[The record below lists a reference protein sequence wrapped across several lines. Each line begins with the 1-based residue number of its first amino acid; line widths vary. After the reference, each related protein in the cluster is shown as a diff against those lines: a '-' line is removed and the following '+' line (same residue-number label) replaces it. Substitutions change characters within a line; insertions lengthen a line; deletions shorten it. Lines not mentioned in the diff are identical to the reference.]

1 MIIDIGNRC
10 VECKM
15 DTSMGSGRYVNR
27 IPADRQDNA
36 NSPRIEGY
44 LCADCQAIECDICHK
59 STIDYELNFFIL
71 SISSFF
77 YVAFVM
83 ALIIFYVKYCYIVD
97 KCKKMPLY

>member
-10 VECKM
+10 VDCNM

-44 LCADCQAIECDICHK
+44 LCADCQALECDICHQK
-59 STIDYELNFFIL
+59 TIDYELDGGVVCMDCIAP
-71 SISSFF
+71 S
-77 YVAFVM
+77 
-83 ALIIFYVKYCYIVD
+83 
-97 KCKKMPLY
+97 

>member
-10 VECKM
+10 VDCNM

-44 LCADCQAIECDICHK
+44 LCVDCQAIECDICHQK
-59 STIDYELNFFIL
+59 TIDYELDGGVVCMDCIAP
-71 SISSFF
+71 S
-77 YVAFVM
+77 
-83 ALIIFYVKYCYIVD
+83 
-97 KCKKMPLY
+97 

>member
-10 VECKM
+10 VDCNM

-27 IPADRQDNA
+27 IPADRQDNS

-59 STIDYELNFFIL
+59 STIDYELNGNVICMEC
-71 SISSFF
+71 IESS
-77 YVAFVM
+77 
-83 ALIIFYVKYCYIVD
+83 
-97 KCKKMPLY
+97 